1 MSNMPSKRAAGRTPT
16 SNRVRELLIDAAAK
30 ILAEQGSSALTVRR
44 MAEAAGTS
52 TMAVYTH
59 FGSMDVVIQEV
70 LRTSTLNLYKVL
82 QRAPRTDDP
91 VADVSTLGRIY
102 RGLALRRPYIFVAAA
117 NRGLLIGPDEA
128 TTTEPDPRPR
138 GLTWS
143 TLVDGVER
151 CIDSGRFRD
160 QDAELC
166 AYVNWSTVHGF
177 VSLELSSLTLATKD
191 PDLPF
196 EAALLS
202 LAIGAGDLPE
212 CAASSVAASKEVY
225 ESWQFPPAHEGA
237 QHDGVAE

>member
-1 MSNMPSKRAAGRTPT
+1 MPTKRTAGR
-16 SNRVRELLIDAAAK
+16 SAASHRVREALIDAAAK
-30 ILAEQGSSALTVRR
+30 ILAEQGSGALTVRR

-117 NRGLLIGPDEA
+117 NRGLLTAPDEA
-128 TTTEPDPRPR
+128 IAAEANPQPR
-138 GLTWS
+138 GLTWT
-143 TLVDGVER
+143 TLVDGVRR
-151 CIDSGRFRD
+151 CIESGRFRD
-160 QDAELC
+160 QDSELC

-177 VSLELSSLTLATKD
+177 VSLELSSQTLDTKD

-196 EAALLS
+196 ETALLS
-202 LAIGAGDLPE
+202 LAVGAGDTLE
-212 CAASSVAASKEVY
+212 RATASVAASKEDY
-225 ESWQFPPAHEGA
+225 ASWDLLPT
-237 QHDGVAE
+237 DDDVAT

>member
-1 MSNMPSKRAAGRTPT
+1 MPTKRTAGRTAA
-16 SNRVRELLIDAAAK
+16 SNRVREALIDAAAK
-30 ILAEQGSSALTVRR
+30 ILAEQGSSSLTVRR

-59 FGSMDVVIQEV
+59 FGSMDVVVQEV

-117 NRGLLIGPDEA
+117 NRGLLTAPDETAA
-128 TTTEPDPRPR
+128 TEANNPQPR
-138 GLTWS
+138 GLTWT
-143 TLVDGVER
+143 TLVDGVRR
-151 CIDSGRFRD
+151 CIESGRFRD
-160 QDAELC
+160 QDSELC

-177 VSLELSSLTLATKD
+177 VSLELSSQTLDTKD

-196 EAALLS
+196 ETALLS
-202 LAIGAGDLPE
+202 LAIGAGDTPE
-212 CAASSVAASKEVY
+212 RAASSVAASKEDFA
-225 ESWQFPPAHEGA
+225 SWDLSPADDSTA
-237 QHDGVAE
+237 T

>member
-1 MSNMPSKRAAGRTPT
+1 MMSNMPTKRTAGRTAAA
-16 SNRVRELLIDAAAK
+16 NRAREVLIDAAAR
-30 ILAEQGSSALTVRR
+30 ILAEQGPGALTVRR

-59 FGSMDVVIQEV
+59 FGSMDVVVQEV

-102 RGLALRRPYIFVAAA
+102 RGLALRRPYIFAAAA
-117 NRGLLIGPDEA
+117 NRALLAAPDETA
-128 TTTEPDPRPR
+128 AGKANPQPR
-138 GLTWS
+138 GLTWT
-143 TLVDGVER
+143 TLVEGVQR
-151 CIDSGRFRD
+151 CIAGGRFRD

-177 VSLELSSLTLATKD
+177 VSLELSSQTLDTKD

-196 EAALLS
+196 ETALLS
-202 LAIGAGDLPE
+202 LAVGAGDTPE
-212 CAASSVAASKEVY
+212 RAAASVAASKQDY
-225 ESWQFPPAHEGA
+225 ASWDLMPQ
-237 QHDGVAE
+237 DTTTT